1 MWGFFIF
8 VLSKQNNMLNLTKP
22 ICFFDLETTGV
33 NITTDRIVEISIL
46 KVHPNGKEESHTW
59 RVNPTIP
66 IPPEVTL
73 VHGISDADVADKPTF
88 KELAK
93 EIYSLIRDADLGGF
107 NSNRFDIPL
116 LAEELLRAGI
126 DFDMK
131 NRVSV
136 DVQTI
141 FHKMEQRTLS
151 AAYKFYCDKNL
162 EDAHSAEADTRA
174 TYEVLKAQIE
184 RYDELQ
190 NDTKFL
196 AEFSS
201 RKQFADF
208 AGFIVYN
215 KDGEECFSFG
225 KHKGKTVNEVLDSE
239 PGYFGWLL
247 DADFPLYTKKVLTAI
262 KLRAFNN
269 KF

>member
-1 MWGFFIF
+1 M
-8 VLSKQNNMLNLTKP
+8 QLNLSKP
-22 ICFFDLETTGV
+22 ICFFDLETTGI
-33 NITTDRIVEISIL
+33 NITNDRIVEISIL
-46 KVHPNGKEESHTW
+46 KVFPNGAEEIYTQ

-66 IPPEVTL
+66 IPPEVTK

-88 KELAK
+88 KEISK
-93 EIYSLIRDADLGGF
+93 DVHNLIKDSDLGGF

-116 LAEELLRAGI
+116 LAEEMLRAEV

-131 NRVSV
+131 NRQSI

-162 EDAHSAEADTRA
+162 DDAHSAEADTKA
-174 TYEVLKAQIE
+174 TFEVLKAQIE
-184 RYDELQ
+184 RYDELE
-190 NDTKFL
+190 NNTKFL

-201 RKQFADF
+201 RKRFADF
-208 AGFIVYN
+208 AGFIAYN
-215 KDGEECFSFG
+215 KDGQECFSFG
-225 KHKGKTVNEVLDSE
+225 KHKGKLVTEVLETE

-247 DADFPLYTKKVLTAI
+247 NADFPLYTKKVLTAI

-269 KF
+269 KLS

>member
-1 MWGFFIF
+1 M
-8 VLSKQNNMLNLTKP
+8 NLNLTKP

-33 NITTDRIVEISIL
+33 NITHDRIVEISIL
-46 KVHPNGKEESHTW
+46 KVFPNGNKESKTW
-59 RVNPTIP
+59 LVNPEMKIP
-66 IPPEVTL
+66 KEVIEI
-73 VHGISDADVADKPTF
+73 HGITDEKVANEPTF

-93 EIYSLIRDADLGGF
+93 EIYNMIKDSDLGGF

-116 LAEELLRAGI
+116 LAEEMLRAEI

-131 NRVSV
+131 NCLTI

-151 AAYKFYCDKNL
+151 AAYKFYCDKDL
-162 EDAHSAEADTRA
+162 EGAHGAEADTNA
-174 TYEVLKAQIE
+174 TYEVLKAQVAK
-184 RYDELQ
+184 YDALE

-201 RKQFADF
+201 RKNFVDF
-208 AGFIVYN
+208 AGFIAYN
-215 KDGEECFSFG
+215 KKGEECFSFG
-225 KHKGKTVNEVLDSE
+225 KHKGKLVTDVMENE

-247 DADFPLYTKKVLTAI
+247 NADFPLYTKKVLTAI
-262 KLRAFNN
+262 KLRGFNN
-269 KF
+269 KLK